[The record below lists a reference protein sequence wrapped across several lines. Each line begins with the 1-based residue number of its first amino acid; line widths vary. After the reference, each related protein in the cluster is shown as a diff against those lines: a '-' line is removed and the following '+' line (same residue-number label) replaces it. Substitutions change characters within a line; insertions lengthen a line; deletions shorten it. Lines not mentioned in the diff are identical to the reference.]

1 MDIKGFIEWVGHDL
15 GSATATVFPY
25 LVVGAFGL
33 YLLYLVVGYLR
44 ASQVGVPSESHVS
57 GSLPA
62 TALPMLPSASDSAGP
77 TPASGF
83 PRGVP
88 YCPTDQLAFGPGA
101 QICPRCEGDLLV
113 DCANCGT
120 TIRAADPSC
129 FHCGTRQPLARFT
142 DDD

>member
-25 LVVGAFGL
+25 VLVGIMGL

-44 ASQVGVPSESHVS
+44 ATQVGLSMESH
-57 GSLPA
+57 PA
-62 TALPMLPSASDSAGP
+62 GAGP
-77 TPASGF
+77 ILPPPSPGAAPSGF
-83 PRGVP
+83 GRGVP
-88 YCPTDQLAFGPGA
+88 YCPTDQLAYAAGVQF
-101 QICPRCEGDLLV
+101 CPRCEGDLLV

-129 FHCGTRQPLARFT
+129 FHCGTRDPLARVSAE
-142 DDD
+142 D